1 MTVHTQQL
9 KKYISDSRPRFEDL
23 LGQLVEV
30 PSISMDPA
38 RAGEMPR
45 AATLA
50 VQYLKSLGADAQIV
64 ETGGYPI
71 ISGGWMTGAGYPTVT
86 IYNHLDVQPAQE
98 PELDEFTVV
107 LDGAID
113 VEYDD
118 GVVHVRAGQAVITRA
133 GERVRYTTREGARY
147 IAVCLPAFHG
157 ELVHREDEDEYDR
170 DPVE

>member
-1 MTVHTQQL
+1 MPVNKPQL
-9 KKYISDSRPRFEDL
+9 KKYITDSRARFEDL

-50 VQYLKSLGADAQIV
+50 VQYLKGLGADAQVV

-71 ISGGWMTGAGYPTVT
+71 ISGGWTTGADHPTVT

-98 PELDEFTVV
+98 PEWKESPFAFRKDNGIYHGR
-107 LDGAID
+107 GAT
-113 VEYDD
+113 DD
-118 GVVHVRAGQAVITRA
+118 KG
-133 GERVRYTTREGARY
+133 
-147 IAVCLPAFHG
+147 PA
-157 ELVHREDEDEYDR
+157 LSA
-170 DPVE
+170 

>member
-98 PELDEFTVV
+98 PESRRKAVWRIHPFRRRADRRPSGGRTPAFLRESSNGITIAV
-107 LDGAID
+107 LGDGAKPMQVI
-113 VEYDD
+113 
-118 GVVHVRAGQAVITRA
+118 RFAAVSMST
-133 GERVRYTTREGARY
+133 ERRL
-147 IAVCLPAFHG
+147 LP
-157 ELVHREDEDEYDR
+157 RTKSR
-170 DPVE
+170 M